1 MTPRA
6 ELEAFVA
13 AADAE
18 ARARGGKEL
27 GEAVRALMS
36 NLCDDGHPASTAAA
50 DAIVSIVQ
58 RRHLSHLERARRIV
72 PILQSYAA
80 SFPTEH

>member
-1 MTPRA
+1 
-6 ELEAFVA
+6 
-13 AADAE
+13 
-18 ARARGGKEL
+18 
-27 GEAVRALMS
+27 MS

-72 PILQSYAA
+72 PILQRYAA